1 MAFEDL
7 GKIVRILVSDHL
19 GYMVE
24 LKLLI
29 HKQLHRVLDAQFCEV
44 LPDRLARAVVGAI
57 GDMDAYMLPGAK
69 GATAM
74 WRALCG
80 DTDELRDRI
89 REEALSTTLKDFHD
103 FAPWLAKTLKA
114 SVPCA
119 LGGSEVE
126 NVARANGWATKKLL

>member
-1 MAFEDL
+1 MVLAANLMAD
-7 GKIVRILVSDHL
+7 GRISEAGEILWQLKDVLNPMNYKELVD
-19 GYMVE
+19 E
-24 LKLLI
+24 
-29 HKQLHRVLDAQFCEV
+29 
-44 LPDRLARAVVGAI
+44 LAR
-57 GDMDAYMLPGAK
+57 K
-69 GATAM
+69 
-74 WRALCG
+74 